1 MHAQR
6 IYNNPNHSNQI
17 LQIELNLVGYFLI
30 LSKLHHIFTQKRKK
44 MPFYTQNHILFVVL
58 LHNIQLQLDSEAQ
71 PIGYLIRRKLCQS
84 Q

>member
-6 IYNNPNHSNQI
+6 IYNNPNHTNQI
-17 LQIELNLVGYFLI
+17 LQFELILVGYFLI
-30 LSKLHHIFTQKRKK
+30 LPKLHHILTQKRKK
-44 MPFYTQNHILFVVL
+44 MQFYTQNHILFVVL

-71 PIGYLIRRKLCQS
+71 PIGYLIRRRICQS

>member
-6 IYNNPNHSNQI
+6 IHNNPNHSNQI
-17 LQIELNLVGYFLI
+17 LQFELILVSYFLI
-30 LSKLHHIFTQKRKK
+30 LPKLQDIFTQKRKK

-58 LHNIQLQLDSEAQ
+58 LHNIQLQLDGETQ
-71 PIGYLIRRKLCQS
+71 PIGYLIRRRICQS

>member
-1 MHAQR
+1 MRAQR
-6 IYNNPNHSNQI
+6 IYNNPNHTNQI
-17 LQIELNLVGYFLI
+17 LQFELILVGYFLI
-30 LSKLHHIFTQKRKK
+30 LPKLHYIFTQKQKK

-71 PIGYLIRRKLCQS
+71 LIGYLIRRRICQS

>member
-1 MHAQR
+1 MRTQR
-6 IYNNPNHSNQI
+6 IYNNPNHTNQI
-17 LQIELNLVGYFLI
+17 LQFELILVGYFLI
-30 LSKLHHIFTQKRKK
+30 LPKLHDIFTEKRKK

-71 PIGYLIRRKLCQS
+71 RIGYLIRRRICQS

>member
-1 MHAQR
+1 MRTQR
-6 IYNNPNHSNQI
+6 IYNNPNHTNQI
-17 LQIELNLVGYFLI
+17 LQFKLILVGYFLI
-30 LSKLHHIFTQKRKK
+30 LPKLHDIFTTKRKK

>member
-17 LQIELNLVGYFLI
+17 LQFELNLVRYFLI
-30 LSKLHHIFTQKRKK
+30 LSKLHHIFTQKCKK
-44 MPFYTQNHILFVVL
+44 MPFYSQNHILFVVL

-71 PIGYLIRRKLCQS
+71 PIGYLIRRRICQS

>member
-1 MHAQR
+1 
-6 IYNNPNHSNQI
+6 
-17 LQIELNLVGYFLI
+17 
-30 LSKLHHIFTQKRKK
+30 LHDIFTQKRKK

-71 PIGYLIRRKLCQS
+71 PIGYLIRRRICQS

>member
-1 MHAQR
+1 MRTQR

-17 LQIELNLVGYFLI
+17 LQFKLILVGYFLI
-30 LSKLHHIFTQKRKK
+30 LPKLHDIFTKKRKK

-58 LHNIQLQLDSEAQ
+58 LHNIQLQLDGETQ
-71 PIGYLIRRKLCQS
+71 PIGYLIRRRICQS